1 MRVCACDAGL
11 AWGDA
16 FAHSACARC
25 AHDARDGC
33 GDTCEFALTCP
44 IATCHPTLRP
54 RAHTHAL
61 PSQPK
66 LTDAL
71 LKKPPFRFLHDI
83 ISEVRRVSG
92 FPGADVLTDFDMDS
106 GNFKDKE
113 SKVNYL
119 TKVIAAVSAA
129 VGPVPVK
136 PLKIVAGLEPENTNL
151 LLQGLAKAA
160 SGGGAPEPRASPK
173 EAPKKA
179 PPPAEEA
186 APPPKK
192 ERPKPAE
199 AEAEATPPARR
210 ARERAPPAQEEAAP
224 PPRKEVGAERQEI
237 GGGAGDD
244 DAGRRMERPRT
255 ALRAPPRNAPPPGST
270 KDTRPTSKQVLVHPG
285 CLRACVAPRRFA
297 VCACR
302 CCLRTAAAVRL
313 VGERRHDHW
322 VAIMRRPL
330 RP

>member
-33 GDTCEFALTCP
+33 GDTCCEFALTCP

-270 KDTRPTSKQVLVHPG
+270 KDTRPTSKQVLVHPR
-285 CLRACVAPRRFA
+285 CLRAGVAPRRFA

-302 CCLRTAAAVRL
+302 CCLSL
-313 VGERRHDHW
+313 VS
-322 VAIMRRPL
+322 AS
-330 RP
+330 